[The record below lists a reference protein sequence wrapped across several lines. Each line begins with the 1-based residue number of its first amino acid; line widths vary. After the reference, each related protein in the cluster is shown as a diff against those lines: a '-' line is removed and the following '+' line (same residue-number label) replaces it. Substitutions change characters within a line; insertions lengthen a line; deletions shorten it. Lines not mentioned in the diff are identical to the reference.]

1 VEGGEQEEAP
11 PVALKLWRLRSQSTH
26 APGEELVRAGGGVVR
41 RRTPDGD
48 HRYAVV
54 HRPRYDD
61 WSLPKGKV
69 DPGESDEEAALREVE
84 EETGVRC
91 TLGPELEA
99 ACYRDRKGR
108 PKQVRYWLMEPV
120 EGDRVPRFRPDQE
133 IDELRWCSAA
143 DAGKLLS
150 HEHDRKLIAD
160 VEALS

>member
-1 VEGGEQEEAP
+1 M
-11 PVALKLWRLRSQSTH
+11 
-26 APGEELVRAGGGVVR
+26 
-41 RRTPDGD
+41 PDGER
-48 HRYAVV
+48 RYAVV

-69 DPGESDEEAALREVE
+69 DPGETDEKGALREVE

-91 TLGPELEA
+91 TLGPELAA

-120 EGDRVPRFRPDQE
+120 ERGELPRFRPNHE

-160 VEALS
+160 AEALS